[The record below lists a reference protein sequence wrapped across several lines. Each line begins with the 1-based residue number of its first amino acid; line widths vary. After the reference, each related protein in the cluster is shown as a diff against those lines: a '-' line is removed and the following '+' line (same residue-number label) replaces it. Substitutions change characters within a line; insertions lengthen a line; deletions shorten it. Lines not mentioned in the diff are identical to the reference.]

1 MVAGVTLIAVV
12 VSPVFQAYEVPPV
25 PVKVAV
31 APTHIMPLFGV
42 VPEFSVT
49 VIPGVGSGFTV
60 IVVVAV
66 AEQLFAFVT
75 VTV

>member
-1 MVAGVTLIAVV
+1 M
-12 VSPVFQAYEVPPV
+12 

-31 APTHIMPLFGV
+31 APTQIMPLFGV

-66 AEQLFAFVT
+66 AEQLLAFVT

>member
-1 MVAGVTLIAVV
+1 MAGVTVIEVV
-12 VSPVFQAYEVPPV
+12 VAPVLQEYVPPPV
-25 PVKVAV
+25 PVRVAD
-31 APTHIMPLFGV
+31 APTQMMPLFGV

-60 IVVVAV
+60 IVVEVDV
-66 AEQLFAFVT
+66 EQLFAFVT